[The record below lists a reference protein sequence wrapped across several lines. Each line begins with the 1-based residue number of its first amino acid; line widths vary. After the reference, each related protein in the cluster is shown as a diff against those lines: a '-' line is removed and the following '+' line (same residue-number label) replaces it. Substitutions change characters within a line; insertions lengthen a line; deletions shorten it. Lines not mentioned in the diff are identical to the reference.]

1 MRGKLDMEGKETIAE
16 LKEAVAALRE
26 SEDRYRDLVENSGD
40 FICIHDLEGKLISAN
55 KAAER
60 LIGFPQE
67 RLIGRNIREMLD
79 PQVREEFTSYLTTI
93 GKTGAAQGLMRV
105 ITSAGK
111 KCVLEYNNTLRT
123 EGVAAPVVQGIARD
137 VTDRVVAEKRLKNTL
152 SLLTATLESMP
163 AGIIAVDNNRKILTC
178 NSEFTRMW
186 HIPEEVINAKDID
199 PVLNLVR
206 NQLIDAE
213 SFLNRRKEIM
223 SNPDM
228 EFLDEFLL
236 KDGRI
241 LFRTVKPQWREGK
254 AYGRVYS
261 FRDITARKNM
271 EENLRKSEERYRTII
286 ENIEEG
292 YYEVDLAGNYSFL
305 NEAGLNI
312 FGYLRAEIIGFNNE
326 KFTDEENNIKISEIF
341 KTVYAAGYSS
351 SGCRWEIIRKDG
363 QRRHVESSISLIRDA
378 TGEPTGF
385 RGIIRDVT
393 EKKKAEETIQHMA
406 YHDFLTG
413 LPNRFLFTDRLNV
426 ALAQARRHQVK
437 IGLMMLDLDNFK
449 EINDVLGHDTGDIL
463 LREVG
468 KELVG
473 LVREGDT
480 AARVGGDE
488 FTLLLHNIADNK
500 DVAVIATKVLEVYQ
514 NPFNCNGHKLYIT
527 PSIGIAIYP
536 DHGLDMSSLLS
547 HADQAMYLAKEKG
560 NGYYIY
566 GQ

>member
-40 FICIHDLEGKLISAN
+40 FIWIHDLEGKLISVN
-55 KAAER
+55 KAAEK

-67 RLIGRNIREMLD
+67 ELIGRNIRELID
-79 PQVREEFTSYLTTI
+79 PRVRKEFTSYLATI
-93 GKTGAAQGLMRV
+93 RKTRAAQGLVRV
-105 ITSAGK
+105 ITSAGEK
-111 KCVLEYNNTLRT
+111 RVLEYNSTLRT
-123 EGVAAPVVQGIARD
+123 EGVAAPFVQGICRD
-137 VTDRVVAEKRLKNTL
+137 VTDRVVAEKRLTKTL
-152 SLLTATLESMP
+152 SLLTATLESTT
-163 AGIIAVDNNRKILTC
+163 GGLIAVDNNRKILTC
-178 NSEFTRMW
+178 NSEFVRMW

-326 KFTDEENNIKISEIF
+326 KFTDEENNIKINGIF
-341 KTVYAAGYSS
+341 KIVYAAGNPS
-351 SGCRWEIIRKDG
+351 SGCGWEIIRKDG
-363 QRRHVESSISLIRDA
+363 QRRQVESSISLIRDA
-378 TGEPTGF
+378 KGEAIGF

-393 EKKKAEETIQHMA
+393 EKKKAEETIHHMA

-413 LPNRFLFTDRLNV
+413 LPNRLLFSDRLNV
-426 ALAQARRHQVK
+426 AMAQARRQRVK
-437 IGLMMLDLDNFK
+437 IALMLLDLDKFK
-449 EINDVLGHDTGDIL
+449 AINDTLGHETGDIL
-463 LREVG
+463 LRKVG
-468 KELVG
+468 KRLTE

-480 AARVGGDE
+480 AARMAGDE
-488 FTLLLHNIADNK
+488 FTLLLYNITDDK
-500 DVAVIATKVLEVYQ
+500 DVAVIATKVLDVFQ
-514 NPFNCNGHKLYIT
+514 NPFNCDGHKLYIT

-536 DHGLDMSSLLS
+536 DHGLDMLSLLN
-547 HADQAMYLAKEKG
+547 HADQAMYRAKQKG

>member
-1 MRGKLDMEGKETIAE
+1 MEGKETIAE
-16 LKEAVAALRE
+16 LKEALAALRK

-40 FICIHDLEGKLISAN
+40 FICIHDLDGKLISVN
-55 KAAER
+55 KMAER

-79 PQVREEFTSYLTTI
+79 PQVRKEFTSYLATI
-93 GKTGAAQGLMRV
+93 GETGAAQGLMRV
-105 ITSAGK
+105 ITSAGEK
-111 KCVLEYNNTLRT
+111 RVLEYNNTLRT

-137 VTDRVVAEKRLKNTL
+137 VTDRVVAEKRLTDTL
-152 SLLTATLESMP
+152 SLLTATLESIA
-163 AGIIAVDNNRKILTC
+163 AGIIAVDNKGKILTC
-178 NSEFTRMW
+178 NSEFVRMW
-186 HIPEEVINAKDID
+186 RIPADVINAKDIG
-199 PVLNLVR
+199 PALNLIS

-213 SFLNRRKEIM
+213 WFLARRKEII

-228 EFLDEFLL
+228 EFSDELLL

-241 LFRTVKPQWREGK
+241 LLRTVKPRWREGK
-254 AYGRVYS
+254 TGRVYS
-261 FRDITARKNM
+261 YNDITARKNM
-271 EENLRKSEERYRTII
+271 EDNLRKSEERYRTII

-312 FGYLRAEIIGFNNE
+312 FGCLRSEIIGLNNE
-326 KFTDEENNIKISEIF
+326 KFTDEKNNININEIL
-341 KTVYAAGYSS
+341 KTVHAAGYPS
-351 SGCRWEIIRKDG
+351 SGCEWEIIRKDG
-363 QRRHVESSISLIRDA
+363 QRRQVESSISLIRDA
-378 TGEPTGF
+378 KGETIGF

-393 EKKKAEETIQHMA
+393 EKKKAEETIHHMA

-437 IGLMMLDLDNFK
+437 IALMMLDLDKFK
-449 EINDVLGHDTGDIL
+449 EINDTLGHDAGDIL
-463 LREVG
+463 LRKVG
-468 KELVG
+468 KRLAE

-480 AARVGGDE
+480 SARVGGDE
-488 FTLLLHNIADNK
+488 FTLLLHNITDNK
-500 DVAVIATKVLEVYQ
+500 DAAVIAAKVLEVFQ
-514 NPFNCNGHKLYIT
+514 DPFNFDEHKLYIT

-536 DHGLDMSSLLS
+536 DHGLDTSSLLN
-547 HADQAMYLAKEKG
+547 HADQAMYRAKEKS